1 MSDVPKGL
9 VPFPLDFDLDE
20 GPCLVCGAPLDLEW
34 RCTGCGADHF
44 EGVMLIIGY
53 GTPPKGTLPSSSAR
67 PAPSR
72 L

>member
-20 GPCLVCGAPLDLEW
+20 GPCLVCGAQLDLEW

-53 GTPPKGTLPSSSAR
+53 GRPPQGAAMSSAVK
-67 PAPSR
+67 PTPSQP
-72 L
+72 